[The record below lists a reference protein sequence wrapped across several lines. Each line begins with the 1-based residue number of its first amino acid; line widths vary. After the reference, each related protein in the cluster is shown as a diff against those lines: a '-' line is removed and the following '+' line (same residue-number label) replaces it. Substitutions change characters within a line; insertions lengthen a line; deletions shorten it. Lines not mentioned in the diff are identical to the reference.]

1 MGSTKMGM
9 KSIGKGND
17 SEGSNLIIDLAD
29 ENDDCPIRITVWG
42 GGNTFA
48 QSIWCV
54 QQERSPEE
62 LKTFFTQI
70 SHLYNC
76 RPGSSMV
83 AR

>member
-1 MGSTKMGM
+1 MGM

-29 ENDDCPIRITVWG
+29 ENDDRPIWITVWG

-48 QSIWCV
+48 QSVWCV

-62 LKTFFTQI
+62 LKTFYANFAFIQLPTRIVHGREVTQ
-70 SHLYNC
+70 
-76 RPGSSMV
+76 
-83 AR
+83 